1 MAAKQSSTISCS
13 KVGLGFLLGMSH
25 LLLLSTI
32 VLPAS
37 AFVSPIALTHSV
49 RIAQYSSTVSRK
61 MGSKSSEVSEEIAK
75 QLERAK
81 AALAVSKAKME
92 AQEQAEAGLLDD
104 DDGKEQKSNDEAVP
118 FFAMNAD
125 DENGKKEKVIK
136 EKNEN
141 GGFTTDG
148 DLMAKLSEEEEWE
161 SRPLLEVFQ
170 NEKEETAEAMNID
183 RDIGQSM
190 YNLRKSLQTEDFRT
204 IFDKRNRF
212 IGEA

>member
-1 MAAKQSSTISCS
+1 MSAEKSSNMSGSRI
-13 KVGLGFLLGMSH
+13 GLALVLVVSH
-25 LLLLSTI
+25 LLLVSMKLTH
-32 VLPAS
+32 VS
-37 AFVSPIALTHSV
+37 AFVPPQITRSNPGTIF
-49 RIAQYSSTVSRK
+49 QQSSTVVCE
-61 MGSKSSEVSEEIAK
+61 MGPRSTEVNDEITK

-81 AALAVSKAKME
+81 AALAVSRAKME
-92 AQEQAEAGLLDD
+92 AQEQAEAGLIDEEEKE
-104 DDGKEQKSNDEAVP
+104 GKSDEEAVP

-125 DENGKKEKVIK
+125 EENGKKDRVIK
-136 EKNEN
+136 DKKED

-170 NEKEETAEAMNID
+170 NEKEEKTEAMNID

-190 YNLRKSLQTEDFRT
+190 YNLRKSLQTDDFMK

-212 IGEA
+212 IGDA